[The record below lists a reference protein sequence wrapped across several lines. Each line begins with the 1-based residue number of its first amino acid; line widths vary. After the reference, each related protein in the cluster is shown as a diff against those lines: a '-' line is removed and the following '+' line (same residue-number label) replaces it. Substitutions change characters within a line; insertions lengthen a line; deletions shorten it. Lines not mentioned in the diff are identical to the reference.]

1 MTQLPNWFAQ
11 DGQLNFYN
19 QLSEYADRPIRAL
32 QIGAY
37 TGDASVW
44 MYYNILKHP
53 DSILID
59 VDTWSGSDEPAHHE
73 MNWQSVETI
82 YDAKTSQGRSDKKI
96 VKFKGTSDWFFKN
109 NVEMYDFIYVDGDH
123 TAPSVIKDAVNSFD
137 CLKPG
142 GIIAFDDY
150 QWTAGLGV
158 SKEPKAAIDAFYTI
172 YIDRVEVLVNGY
184 QFWVRKTV

>member
-1 MTQLPNWFAQ
+1 MTQLPNWFAK

-82 YDAKTSQGRSDKKI
+82 YDAKTSQGRLDKKI

-137 CLKPG
+137 CLNPG

-172 YIDRVEVLVNGY
+172 YIDRIEVLVNGY

>member
-1 MTQLPNWFAQ
+1 MTQLPNWFAK

-82 YDAKTSQGRSDKKI
+82 YDAKTSQGRLDKKI

-172 YIDRVEVLVNGY
+172 YIDRIEVLVNGY

>member
-82 YDAKTSQGRSDKKI
+82 YDAKTSQGRLDKKI

-150 QWTAGLGV
+150 QWSAGLGV

-172 YIDRVEVLVNGY
+172 YIDRIEVLVNGY

>member
-1 MTQLPNWFAQ
+1 MTQLPNWFAK

-82 YDAKTSQGRSDKKI
+82 YDAKTSQGRLDKKI

-150 QWTAGLGV
+150 QWSAGLGV

-172 YIDRVEVLVNGY
+172 YIDRIEVLVNGY